1 MNTNTR
7 LLHLA
12 TIILT
17 LTLLLSACNLPGDST
32 TPLPTA
38 TLADPPPISIPTS
51 APVPISTDSAEI
63 LLPAVRV
70 DVSPVAQT
78 ITSQTVEAVLSSTDR
93 PWWESMP
100 QHLLL
105 TLQGY
110 PINEHLLQPQI
121 FVYPLADLAMNEAAG
136 NTAQSLQVL
145 LQERQAGQVLP
156 YLPLYNK
163 AQVLHT
169 QVKYLDFKNGQG
181 VRFLTQYDQGPLPVN
196 NHELLYTYQG
206 LSSDGK
212 YYLAAVLPVNLPGLP
227 AGENMTG
234 DLPADFTEDFPAYL
248 AETVAMLDQQPPSA
262 YTPDLSL
269 LDAMIQSIEIK

>member
-17 LTLLLSACNLPGDST
+17 LTLLLSACNLPGDPT
-32 TPLPTA
+32 TPPPTA
-38 TLADPPPISIPTS
+38 TLADPTPVSVSTS
-51 APVPISTDSAEI
+51 APVPISTDSAET

-78 ITSQTVEAVLSSTDR
+78 ITSQTVEAVPSSADR

-100 QHLLL
+100 QHMILS
-105 TLQGY
+105 LQGY
-110 PINEHLLQPQI
+110 PIAEHLQQPQI

-145 LQERQAGQVLP
+145 LQERQAGPVLP
-156 YLPLYNK
+156 FLPLYNA

-196 NHELLYTYQG
+196 NHQLLYTYQG

-227 AGENMTG
+227 AGANMTG
-234 DLPADFTEDFPAYL
+234 DLPADLIEDFPAYL
-248 AETVAMLDQQPPSA
+248 AETVAMLNQQPPSA

-269 LDAMIQSIEIK
+269 LDAMIQSIEVK

>member
-17 LTLLLSACNLPGDST
+17 LTLLLSACNLPGNPT

-38 TLADPPPISIPTS
+38 TLAAPTPISVPTS
-51 APVPISTDSAEI
+51 APAPTSAGSAETP
-63 LLPAVRV
+63 LPAVRV
-70 DVSPVAQT
+70 DVSSVAQS
-78 ITSQTVEAVLSSTDR
+78 ITSQTVEAVPSSTDR
-93 PWWESMP
+93 PWWETMP
-100 QHLLL
+100 QHMILS
-105 TLQGY
+105 LQGY
-110 PINEHLLQPQI
+110 PIAEHLLQPQI

-145 LQERQAGQVLP
+145 LQERQTEQVLP
-156 YLPLYNK
+156 FLPLINA

-196 NHELLYTYQG
+196 NHELIYTYQG
-206 LSSDGK
+206 LTSDGK
-212 YYLAAVLPVNLPGLP
+212 YYLAAVLPVNRPGLP
-227 AGENMTG
+227 ADENVTG
-234 DLPADFTEDFPAYL
+234 DLPADFIEDFPAYL

>member
-1 MNTNTR
+1 
-7 LLHLA
+7 
-12 TIILT
+12 
-17 LTLLLSACNLPGDST
+17 
-32 TPLPTA
+32 
-38 TLADPPPISIPTS
+38 
-51 APVPISTDSAEI
+51 
-63 LLPAVRV
+63 
-70 DVSPVAQT
+70 
-78 ITSQTVEAVLSSTDR
+78 
-93 PWWESMP
+93 MP

-105 TLQGY
+105 TLPGY
-110 PINEHLLQPQI
+110 LITEHLLQPQI

-248 AETVAMLDQQPPSA
+248 ADTVAMLDQQPPSA

>member
-38 TLADPPPISIPTS
+38 TLADPPPLSIPTS

-63 LLPAVRV
+63 RLPAVRV

-78 ITSQTVEAVLSSTDR
+78 ITSQTVEAVLSSTNR

-100 QHLLL
+100 QHMILS
-105 TLQGY
+105 LQGY

-156 YLPLYNK
+156 YLPLYNA

-248 AETVAMLDQQPPSA
+248 ADTVAMLNQQLPSA

>member
-7 LLHLA
+7 PLYLA
-12 TIILT
+12 TIIFSLA
-17 LTLLLSACNLPGDST
+17 LLLSACNLPGD
-32 TPLPTA
+32 PTA
-38 TLADPPPISIPTS
+38 PASTAIMTNPTPASVSTS
-51 APVPISTDSAEI
+51 APLQISEGAAENS
-63 LLPAVRV
+63 LPALRV

-78 ITSQTVEAVLSSTDR
+78 ITSQAVEAAPSSTDR

-100 QHLLL
+100 QHLLS

-110 PINEHLLQPQI
+110 PISEHLLQPQI

-136 NTAQSLQVL
+136 TTAQSLQAL
-145 LQERQAGQVLP
+145 LQDQQAGQVMP
-156 YLPLYNK
+156 FLPLYNA

-206 LSSDGK
+206 LTSDGK

-227 AGENMTG
+227 TNESMTG
-234 DLPADFTEDFPAYL
+234 DLPANFIEDFPGYL

-269 LDAMIQSIEIK
+269 LDAMMQSIEIK